1 MIKQKLADLSDA
13 ETIALAKAKT
23 GELKDG
29 AIVLDEKLMVEQ
41 SAEQHLTAEELKA
54 LKLMAQTDKNSA
66 GKTQAADMALKQQTP
81 AEADLALTESKDKV
95 VVQSLLGSQKDKGVD
110 QSKTIASVEKS
121 LKATVQTTQATEAE
135 KQTAIENEVLA
146 AATPVNKAQV
156 QSEQSTALLKGNAAA
171 TTATVGTDESVEMD
185 DDKGREMLTAHS
197 VATDPKTSVQAQSAA
212 ALVAPAAA
220 HKQSCGLRNES
231 HY

>member
-1 MIKQKLADLSDA
+1 
-13 ETIALAKAKT
+13 
-23 GELKDG
+23 
-29 AIVLDEKLMVEQ
+29 
-41 SAEQHLTAEELKA
+41 
-54 LKLMAQTDKNSA
+54 
-66 GKTQAADMALKQQTP
+66 MALKQQTP

-220 HKQSCGLRNES
+220 HDKAPASETKVTTEDILKQMQTAAVTANQGEQGASSSSGES
-231 HY
+231 SQHGTAKRC